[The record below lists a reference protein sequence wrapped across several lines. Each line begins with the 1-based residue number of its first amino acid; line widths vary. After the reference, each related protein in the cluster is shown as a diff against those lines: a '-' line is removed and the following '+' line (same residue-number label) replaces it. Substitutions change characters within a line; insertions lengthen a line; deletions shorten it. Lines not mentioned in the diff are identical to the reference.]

1 MIETMEDNLVLK
13 AENLGKRF
21 KIYNHPKDRLK
32 QLIKGTRRK
41 YYEDFWAIRHIN
53 LEVRRGE
60 QISIIGSNGSG
71 KSTLLQLICGTL
83 SPTEGAIQRNG
94 RIAALLE
101 LGSGFNPE
109 FSGIENIYLN
119 ATLLGLNKLV
129 IDSEL
134 ENILAFADIGDF
146 VYQPVRTYSSG
157 MQVRLAFAVIAHV
170 NADILICDEAL
181 SVGDAIFTQRCMRF
195 IRRFRDT
202 GTLLFVS
209 HDMESVS
216 SITDRCLWIHQGN
229 ASYNG
234 NTKEALKRYGDFCQE
249 AGGYRQDEKSID
261 GSLVNNLAGSL
272 QPDSDQHFDGVAR
285 ITSIQL
291 LDSSNQPVHQ
301 PKALKLIQLIIQATI
316 YKDIESPF
324 IGYQVCNSK
333 GLVIF
338 AGNTLKQ
345 SPYVHPIVAE
355 NVAIQA
361 CFLLEWPSLPN
372 GDYSVTVAIS
382 SGSQESHI
390 NHHWVPDALLFKQYQ
405 AEKDIAGIFSPT
417 IKQVDFNVM
426 SLQRPEC

>member
-1 MIETMEDNLVLK
+1 MIETMDDQLVLK
-13 AENLGKRF
+13 AENLGKCFR
-21 KIYNHPKDRLK
+21 IYNNPKDRLR
-32 QLIKGTRRK
+32 QLLRGYRRK
-41 YYEDFWAIRHIN
+41 YYEDFWAVRHID

-83 SPTEGAIQRNG
+83 SPTEGVMQRHG

-109 FSGIENIYLN
+109 FTGIENIYLN
-119 ATLLGLNKLV
+119 ASLLGLSKKV
-129 IDSEL
+129 IENEL

-195 IRRFRDT
+195 IRQFRDT

-216 SITDRCLWIHQGN
+216 SITDRCLWIHKGQ

-234 NTKEALKRYGDFCQE
+234 NTKEALKRYGAFCQE
-249 AGGYRQDEKSID
+249 AGGYRQKEKSQD
-261 GSLVNNLAGSL
+261 VSLVHNSAWSL
-272 QPDSDQHFDGVAR
+272 QLDSDQHFDGAAK

-291 LDSSNQPVHQ
+291 LDSNNQPVRH
-301 PKALKLIQLIIQATI
+301 PKGLGLIRLIIQASV

-333 GLVIF
+333 GLIIF
-338 AGNTLKQ
+338 AGNTLSQ
-345 SPYVHPIVAE
+345 SPCSHPVVASGV
-355 NVAIQA
+355 NIQA
-361 CFLLEWPSLPN
+361 CFLIEWPSLLA
-372 GDYSVTVAIS
+372 GDYSLTAAIS
-382 SGSQESHI
+382 SGSQEFHI
-390 NHHWVPDALLFKQYQ
+390 NHHWIYDALLFKQHQ
-405 AEKDIAGIFSPT
+405 AEKNIAGIFSPT
-417 IKQVDFNVM
+417 IKQVNFDIIV
-426 SLQRPEC
+426 P